1 MMRRLLSCLVCILLL
16 LSFVACKPKD
26 SSGDETVTAGEY
38 GTIND
43 GKPIEL
49 KVDLQS
55 IMPSVITEPTADNP
69 IVIQVS
75 QKLADQFT
83 KMYPNVTIT
92 WERGKGAFGDW
103 AQWMITE
110 ISAGTPA
117 DITFMQGATYADR
130 NWFIPLDSY
139 LEQPNIYI
147 EGNEKWKDT
156 FPSYLW
162 NSYMTSDA
170 NGNIVA
176 IPVTLYPGVAT
187 AYFYNKDI
195 FKKVGVSVPKN
206 WEEFITICEKLN
218 DAGYIAVGPW
228 SLNKTPIINCW
239 DIQFSLGPTFSLKMK
254 DKWDYDGNGIMSQ
267 NELLRAEYEGQ
278 FYSKNNPAVLEIYK
292 QVKRKYKDVLQEG
305 AANTDY
311 ETLWKEGKV
320 AMMEDGVSRLALE
333 NADMTRPFEYG
344 MFAAPIADSS
354 TSEYAAD
361 VEYET
366 GPYQPPVANS
376 FNIVRPAVEG
386 NKGREEAAVRF
397 LQWITKPENTSQIV
411 IEMQGQALGAVKG
424 SAIPPA
430 LEEWFKQVFPRIPQ
444 TQWVLGPTI
453 DSTDMLSRY
462 LEMWVSDYIDDKTF
476 LEQYDKILKEGV
488 EAQIE
493 GLGVDTNGWEESK

>member
-1 MMRRLLSCLVCILLL
+1 MKRALSLLICMLLL
-16 LSFVACKPKD
+16 LSFAACQP
-26 SSGDETVTAGEY
+26 GDPDEGTTVTEGEY
-38 GTIND
+38 GILND
-43 GKPIEL
+43 GKPLEL
-49 KVDLQS
+49 QVDLQAL
-55 IMPSVITEPTADNP
+55 MPSLITEPTVDNP
-69 IVIQVS
+69 IVIQAS
-75 QKLADQFT
+75 QQLADQFT
-83 KMYPNVTIT
+83 KMYPNVTIN
-92 WERGKGAFGDW
+92 WVRDKGAFGDW

-110 ISAGTPA
+110 ISSGSAP

-130 NWFIPLDSY
+130 NWFISLNSY
-139 LEQPNIYI
+139 LDQPNIFI
-147 EGNEKWKDT
+147 EGNEKWKDI

-195 FKKVGVSVPKN
+195 FEKVGVSVPKN
-206 WEEFITICEKLN
+206 WEEFIDICKKIN

-228 SLNKTPIINCW
+228 SLNKTPKINCW
-239 DIQFSLGPTFSLKMK
+239 DIQFSLGPTFALKMQ
-254 DKWDYDGNGIMSQ
+254 DQWDYNGDGIMSQ
-267 NELLRAEYEGQ
+267 NELVRAEYEGK

-292 QVKRKYKDVLQEG
+292 QVKRKYQEVLQEG
-305 AANTDY
+305 AANTNY

-333 NADMTRPFEYG
+333 NADMTRTFEYG
-344 MFAAPIADSS
+344 MFPAPIADSA

-361 VEYET
+361 IEYET
-366 GPYQPPVANS
+366 GPYQPPIANS

-386 NKGREEAAVRF
+386 KKGREEAAVRF

-411 IEMQGQALGAVKG
+411 LEQQGQALGAVKG
-424 SAIPPA
+424 TAIPPA
-430 LEEWFKQVFPRIPQ
+430 LEEWFEQFFPRLPQ

-462 LEMWVSDYIDDKTF
+462 LEMWVSDYISDQEF
-476 LEQYDKILKEGV
+476 LDQYDKILKEGV

-493 GLGVDTNGWEESK
+493 GLGVDTTGWKKSE